1 MGKRRKI
8 ITITCLALAL
18 VTGII
23 AIGSVIMKAN
33 KNIDSSS
40 NVTQSSEKEK
50 ITLNV
55 ARIDF

>member
-8 ITITCLALAL
+8 IATSCLAIAF

-50 ITLNV
+50 ITLNI